1 MQNFMDDPY
10 KVLGVPRGADEKQIK
25 KAYRKLAHKYHPD
38 RNAGNKNSEATFK
51 SVNAAYEVLGDKE
64 KRKLY
69 DEFGAASLQ
78 SGFNADQARQYGN
91 MFGGM
96 GGMGG
101 GFGGA
106 AGFEDIFSR
115 LFSGGGGRGHGRPT
129 ARRGADVA
137 SHLKIDFLTA
147 VKGGQR
153 AIRIGGETLEI
164 DIPAGVKTGQKIRL
178 AGRGEPG
185 SFGGPNGDLKI
196 EISVTDHPLYK
207 RKGDDIHFDVPV
219 TMLELVA
226 GAPVNVEVP
235 DGSIELNVPAGSQ
248 NGRKLR
254 VKGLGVPKRDGSRGN
269 LYIHLNLV
277 LPESDDPRLLEC
289 ARELDKLYKKSPRSS
304 K

>member
-1 MQNFMDDPY
+1 MQKVMDDPY
-10 KVLGVPRGADEKQIK
+10 KVLGVSRNADEKAIK

-38 RNAGNKNSEATFK
+38 RNSGNKQSEATFK
-51 SVNAAYEVLGDKE
+51 SVNAAYEIVGDKE

-78 SGFNADQARQYGN
+78 SGFDAAQARQYAN
-91 MFGGM
+91 MYGGMGGGM

-101 GFGGA
+101 G
-106 AGFEDIFSR
+106 GFEDIFSR
-115 LFSGGGGRGHGRPT
+115 LFSGGGVRGHGRP
-129 ARRGADVA
+129 APRRGADVA
-137 SHLKIDFLTA
+137 SHLRIDFVTA

-153 AIRIGGETLEI
+153 TIRIGGETLEI

-178 AGRGEPG
+178 AGRGEAG
-185 SFGGPNGDLKI
+185 TMGAPNGDLKI
-196 EISVTDHPLYK
+196 EITVTDHHLYK
-207 RKGDDIHFDVPV
+207 REGDDIHFDVPV

-226 GAPVNVEVP
+226 GAPINVDVP

-289 ARELDKLYKKSPRSS
+289 ARDLDKLYKKSPRTSS
-304 K
+304 